1 MRISND
7 LLKNK
12 NLSMKKLYIM
22 LTACLAI
29 SVSQAQDITD
39 AVRYSSEELTG
50 TARFRAMSGAFGALG
65 GDLSAMDIN
74 PAGSAVFLNSSAT
87 VTLSYNQRKN
97 ESRYFNGFTSNKNSE
112 VNFDQAGAVLVF
124 NSTNPENNWR
134 KFTLGVNYIQT
145 NNFDDR
151 FTAQGISPNSIDEYF
166 LGYADGIPLD
176 LLQLMDD
183 ESITDLYRF
192 LGENE
197 GFGAQ
202 QALLGFQ
209 GFVIEPDFD
218 TPENTLYHSLIA
230 PGNFNQT
237 YSLASTGLNG
247 KFSFNFASE
256 FKDFLYLGINLN
268 AHFLNYDRST
278 QLLETNNNPGSE
290 TNEVLFTNN
299 LSTTGDGFSLQLGTI
314 AKVSENIRL
323 GVSYESPTWLTITEQ
338 ATQRLE
344 TFSNEFNER
353 DIINPNVVNVYPNYR
368 LKTPGK
374 LTGSVA
380 VLFGTM
386 GLISF
391 DYSYKDFSDTELR
404 PAGDPEFMF
413 QNRQIADNLS
423 AASTFRLGG
432 EYRIQDWSLRG
443 GYRFEESPYKNGNSI
458 GDLNGYSLGFGY
470 NFGNIKVD
478 LAYDNSSR
486 TDNPQLYQ
494 VGLTNAA
501 NINRN
506 LSSVILSLSFG
517 L

>member
-1 MRISND
+1 
-7 LLKNK
+7 
-12 NLSMKKLYIM
+12 MKKLYIM
-22 LTACLAI
+22 IAACLVI
-29 SVSQAQDITD
+29 TISQAQDITD
-39 AVRYSSEELTG
+39 AVRYSSEELAG

-65 GDLSAMDIN
+65 GDLSAMGIN
-74 PAGSAVFLNSSAT
+74 PAGSAVFLNSFAT
-87 VTLSYNQRKN
+87 VTLNYNQRKN
-97 ESRYFNGFTSNKNSE
+97 DTKYFNGITSNKNSE

-124 NSTNPENNWR
+124 NSTNPENNWV

-151 FTAQGISPNSIDEYF
+151 FTAQGTSPNSIDEYF
-166 LGYADGIPLD
+166 LGYADGVPLD
-176 LLQLMDD
+176 LLQRLEN
-183 ESITDLYRF
+183 ESIPDLYTF

-202 QALLGFQ
+202 QAFLGYE
-209 GFVIEPDFD
+209 GFVIEADSN
-218 TPENTLYHSLIA
+218 TPENTSYYSLLA
-230 PGNFNQT
+230 TGDFNQT

-268 AHFLNYDRST
+268 AHFLNYDKFT
-278 QLLETNNNPGSE
+278 QLLETNINPGSD
-290 TNEVLFTNN
+290 TNEVLFSNN
-299 LSTTGDGFSLQLGTI
+299 LSTTGDGFSFQLGTI
-314 AKVSENIRL
+314 AKVTDNIRL
-323 GVSYESPTWLTITEQ
+323 GVSYESPTWLTISEQ
-338 ATQRLE
+338 TTQSLE
-344 TFSNEFNER
+344 SFSNEFNER
-353 DIINPNVVNVYPNYR
+353 DIVNPNVVNIYPNYQ

-374 LTGSVA
+374 LTGSAA
-380 VLFGTM
+380 VLFGTT

-391 DYSYKDFSDTELR
+391 DYSYKDFSNTELR

-413 QNRQIADNLS
+413 QNTQISDNLK
-423 AASTFRLGG
+423 AASTYRIGG
-432 EYRIQDWSLRG
+432 EYRIQDWNLRG
-443 GYRFEESPYKNGNSI
+443 GYRFEESPYVNEASL
-458 GDLNGYSLGFGY
+458 GDLNGFSLGFGY

-494 VGLTNAA
+494 VGLTNTA
-501 NINRN
+501 NVDRD